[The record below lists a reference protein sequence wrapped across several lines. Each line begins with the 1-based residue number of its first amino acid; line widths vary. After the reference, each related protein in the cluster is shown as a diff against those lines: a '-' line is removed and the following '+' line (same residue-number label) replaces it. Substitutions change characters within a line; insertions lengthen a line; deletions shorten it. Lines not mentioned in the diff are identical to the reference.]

1 MIHSM
6 TGFGKATCEL
16 ENKKIS
22 IEIKSLNSKQLDIFT
37 RVPGVYKEK
46 DLEIRSLISKML
58 KRGKV
63 EFNLFVENLGGESN
77 TRINK
82 NVVLK
87 YVDQI
92 RDVSKESK
100 LKEPDD
106 FFSIILRLPDA
117 LKTEL
122 QQIDEAEWAS
132 IKASINKALEQLIK
146 FRDQEGESLYKDLV
160 SNIESIKQH
169 AQEVIPYESERVAN
183 LRVRLADNLNELA
196 GRVDYDKDRFEQEL
210 IYYIEK
216 FDINEEKVRL
226 ANHLSYFLE
235 TLNMNEAVG
244 KKLGFI
250 AQEIGREINTMGS
263 KANHNDIQKLVILMK
278 DDLEK
283 IKEQVLNVL

>member
-1 MIHSM
+1 M

>member
-1 MIHSM
+1 M
-6 TGFGKATCEL
+6 
-16 ENKKIS
+16 
-22 IEIKSLNSKQLDIFT
+22 
-37 RVPGVYKEK
+37 
-46 DLEIRSLISKML
+46 
-58 KRGKV
+58 
-63 EFNLFVENLGGESN
+63 
-77 TRINK
+77 
-82 NVVLK
+82 
-87 YVDQI
+87 
-92 RDVSKESK
+92 
-100 LKEPDD
+100 
-106 FFSIILRLPDA
+106 
-117 LKTEL
+117 
-122 QQIDEAEWAS
+122 
-132 IKASINKALEQLIK
+132 
-146 FRDQEGESLYKDLV
+146 
-160 SNIESIKQH
+160 
-169 AQEVIPYESERVAN
+169 IPYESERVAN